1 MLKFKRIIAW
11 IMDWILSGIPAVVYA
26 WSFWEYTQTHGL
38 HAVGAILFVLF
49 VLSYPT
55 IFVLRDV
62 IFKGRSIAKRML
74 GLRIVDVHTNAS
86 PSKSKLILRNLF
98 FVLYPIEAIL
108 LLVTDQTLGDM
119 ASKTTV
125 VTSREA

>member
-1 MLKFKRIIAW
+1 MLKLKRILAW
-11 IMDWILSGIPAVVYA
+11 IIDWILSGIPAVAYA
-26 WSFWEYTQTHGL
+26 WIFWEFSKTQGL
-38 HAVGAILFVLF
+38 HAVGVILFFLF
-49 VLSYPT
+49 FLSYPT

-62 IFKGRSIAKRML
+62 IFKGRSIAKRIL
-74 GLRIVDVHTNAS
+74 GLHVVDVQTNAS
-86 PSKSKLILRNLF
+86 PSVSRLILRNLF

>member
-11 IMDWILSGIPAVVYA
+11 IIDWILSGIPGATYA
-26 WSFWEYTQTHGL
+26 WLFWEYSQTHGL
-38 HAVGAILFVLF
+38 HAVGVILFLLF
-49 VLSYPT
+49 LLSYPT

-74 GLRIVDVHTNAS
+74 GLRIVDVQTNAS
-86 PSKSKLILRNLF
+86 PSVSRLILRNLF

>member
-11 IMDWILSGIPAVVYA
+11 IMDWILSGIPALVYA
-26 WSFWEYTQTHGL
+26 WLFWGYTQTHGL
-38 HAVGAILFVLF
+38 HAVGVILFLLF
-49 VLSYPT
+49 FLSYPT

-62 IFKGRSIAKRML
+62 IFGGRSIAKRIL
-74 GLRIVDVHTNAS
+74 GLYVTDVQTNAS
-86 PSKSKLILRNLF
+86 PTKSKLILRNLF
-98 FVLYPIEAIL
+98 FVLYSIEAIL
-108 LLVTDQTLGDM
+108 LLAIDQTLGDM